1 MSASIPTFAC
11 SLRTPVG
18 ASVLVAIDCA
28 CGRVFG
34 LGGNVGEAEGVAI
47 DRGVVPGYVLQPDRV
62 VGRDFVEVGGID
74 VAIFGELALVPAGAE
89 DPFAG
94 FGDCRTG
101 LDAADDLGDACG
113 VGQLDVVELVDAS
126 ILIVAVGVDESGS
139 GGSAVEVED
148 LGVRVG
154 EGENLLFGADGDD
167 CAVADGES
175 FGDGVFGVDSQE
187 GSVDE
192 DYVGFCRLVERGRWK
207 WEAVEQPG
215 TRTPCGAE
223 LSRSQEPL
231 LVIGDLQLGE
241 SYHTVLAATTYDL
254 GIQGCMEW

>member
-1 MSASIPTFAC
+1 MVQVVDALEDALLAMVDGGWRDERQHC
-11 SLRTPVG
+11 DVRLLLENAGG
-18 ASVLVAIDCA
+18 ASVLVAVDGA

-34 LGGNVGEAEGVAI
+34 LGGDVGEAEGVAV

-94 FGDCRTG
+94 FGGCGSG

-113 VGQLDVVELVDAS
+113 VGQLDVVELVDAA
-126 ILIVAVGVDESGS
+126 ILIVTVGVDEAGS

-154 EGENLLFGADGDD
+154 EGEDLLFGADGDD
-167 CAVADGES
+167 CAVADGEG
-175 FGDGVFGVDSQE
+175 FGDGVFGVDGE
-187 GSVDE
+187 DGSVDE
-192 DYVGFCRLVERGRWK
+192 DYVGFRRWLS
-207 WEAVEQPG
+207 EAG
-215 TRTPCGAE
+215 
-223 LSRSQEPL
+223 
-231 LVIGDLQLGE
+231 GE
-241 SYHTVLAATTYDL
+241 
-254 GIQGCMEW
+254 GKQ